1 LHHHIKLA
9 DMKKP
14 FILLILLISVTP
26 CFSQSKFNREQLFL
40 GSGLNLGFFNGFII
54 GLNPEVGYSF
64 NKVIDAGVSI
74 NFNYISQN
82 DPNFP
87 ITYRQTVYGGGP
99 FLRAWFMDRFFIG
112 SQYEFNTISFSEKF
126 AGNVQNRVS
135 YNASSLLVGGGFGSR
150 FIGQSQFYTSIMI
163 DVMGDRNSPY
173 IDRFNRQLPVF
184 RTGFTFYFKQ
194 KKAPKRPHRERGIG

>member
-1 LHHHIKLA
+1 MHFQLA
-9 DMKKP
+9 DMKK
-14 FILLILLISVTP
+14 IYLSLSLMITSTL

-64 NKVIDAGVSI
+64 NRIVDAGISI
-74 NFNYISQN
+74 NFNYVTQN

-87 ITYRQTVYGGGP
+87 ISYRQTIYGGGP
-99 FLRAWFMDRFFIG
+99 FLRIWPMDRFFLG
-112 SQYEFNTISFSEKF
+112 GQYEYNTIAFSEKIS
-126 AGNVQNRVS
+126 GTVQNRVS

-173 IDRFNRQLPVF
+173 IDQFNRQLPVF
-184 RTGFTFYFKQ
+184 RTGFTFYFRQ
-194 KKAPKRPHRERGIG
+194 KKVPKRSLPERRLG

>member
-1 LHHHIKLA
+1 MKILA
-9 DMKKP
+9 IIMRSV
-14 FILLILLISVTP
+14 FLMMLLLSNAPAFT
-26 CFSQSKFNREQLFL
+26 QSKFNREQMFL
-40 GSGLNLGFFNGFII
+40 GSGLNLGFFNGFIV

-64 NKVIDAGVSI
+64 NKIIDAGVSI

-99 FLRAWFMDRFFIG
+99 FLRAWLMDRFFLG
-112 SQYEFNTISFSEKF
+112 SQYEFNTISFSEKSS
-126 AGNVQNRVS
+126 GNIQNRIS

-163 DVMGDRNSPY
+163 DVMGDKKSPY
-173 IDRFNRQLPVF
+173 VDQFNRQLPVF

-194 KKAPKRPHRERGIG
+194 KKAPKRSLPERRLG